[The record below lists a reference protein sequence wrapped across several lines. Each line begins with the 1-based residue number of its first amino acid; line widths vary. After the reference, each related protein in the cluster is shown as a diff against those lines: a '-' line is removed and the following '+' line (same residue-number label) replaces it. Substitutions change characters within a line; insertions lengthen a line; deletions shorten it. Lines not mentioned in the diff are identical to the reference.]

1 MNYTAIPSVEAN
13 STASLKISYQDL
25 RRAFASLSD
34 PRNGPNLQYDLAS
47 MLLAA
52 TAALLSNHLGVS
64 AIAEWLAGQEE
75 GIKRALG
82 FIKGTTPTQSTFQ
95 RLFAR
100 LDPVA
105 LEQVLSA
112 FFDAKVVGPIRP
124 RGSEGVAIDGKCQ
137 RGRLKFEE
145 TKGTPCHYLSAFCH
159 KSGLVLG
166 QLALENKEAEL
177 TVAPQL
183 LKQIKWEGRVV
194 TGDAMFC
201 QRNLCQQV
209 VELGG
214 DYLFMVKGNQPR
226 LQTDLEIVFEP
237 ANPSQWGSDGLDL
250 LEMRAAKTVDKGHG
264 RIEVREIKAS
274 TELADYSNWPY
285 LAQVFEVKRS
295 WVEKGQLKTEVQL
308 GVTSLPKAVTDVK
321 TLLEL
326 KRGHWGIENKLHW
339 VRDVVLGEDE
349 SLIHKGAG
357 PQVMA
362 ALRNT
367 ALNLLR
373 KAGHTKI
380 TSRLRFNSGHPAQ
393 VLPLLG
399 LNA

>member
-1 MNYTAIPSVEAN
+1 MNYTATASIEAN
-13 STASLKISYQDL
+13 TTASLKITGQDL
-25 RRAFASLSD
+25 RRAFASLKD
-34 PRNGPNLQYDLAS
+34 PRAGGNLQYDLAS

-52 TAALLSNHLGVS
+52 TGALLSNHLGVS
-64 AIAEWLAGQEE
+64 AIAEWLAGQNEAV
-75 GIKRALG
+75 KKTLG
-82 FIKGTTPTQSTFQ
+82 FAKGTTPVQSTFQ

-100 LDPVA
+100 LEPEP
-105 LEQVLSA
+105 LEKVLGA

-145 TKGTPCHYLSAFCH
+145 TKGTPCHLLSAFCH

-183 LKQIKWEGRVV
+183 IKQLERYGRVV
-194 TGDAMFC
+194 TGAAMFC

-214 DYLFMVKGNQPR
+214 DYLFMVKGNQHS
-226 LQTDLEIVFEP
+226 LQTELEIVFEP
-237 ANPSQWGSDGLDL
+237 AKASGWGRDGADL
-250 LEMRAAKTVDKGHG
+250 LEMRAAKTVAKGHG

-295 WVEKGQLKTEVQL
+295 WVEKGQLKAEVQL
-308 GVTSLPKAVTDVK
+308 AVTSLPKEIADVRA
-321 TLLEL
+321 LLEL

-339 VRDVVLGEDE
+339 IRDVVFGEDK
-349 SLIHKGAG
+349 SLIHKGSG
-357 PQVMA
+357 PQIMA

-380 TSRLRFNSGHPAQ
+380 TSRLRFNSGHPTQ
-393 VLPLLG
+393 VLALLG

>member
-1 MNYTAIPSVEAN
+1 M
-13 STASLKISYQDL
+13 
-25 RRAFASLSD
+25 
-34 PRNGPNLQYDLAS
+34 
-47 MLLAA
+47 
-52 TAALLSNHLGVS
+52 
-64 AIAEWLAGQEE
+64 
-75 GIKRALG
+75 
-82 FIKGTTPTQSTFQ
+82 
-95 RLFAR
+95 
-100 LDPVA
+100 
-105 LEQVLSA
+105 
-112 FFDAKVVGPIRP
+112 
-124 RGSEGVAIDGKCQ
+124 
-137 RGRLKFEE
+137 
-145 TKGTPCHYLSAFCH
+145 
-159 KSGLVLG
+159 
-166 QLALENKEAEL
+166 
-177 TVAPQL
+177 APQL
-183 LKQIKWEGRVV
+183 LKQIEWEGRVV

-214 DYLFMVKGNQPR
+214 DYLFVVKGNQTR

-237 ANPSQWGSDGLDL
+237 ANPSQWGSDGADL

-295 WVEKGQLKTEVQL
+295 WWELGQLKTEVQL
-308 GVTSLPKAVTDVK
+308 GITSLPKEVANVK
-321 TLLEL
+321 TLLEF
-326 KRGHWGIENKLHW
+326 KRRRWGIENKLYW
-339 VRDVVLGEDE
+339 VRDVVLGEDV

-357 PQVMA
+357 PQIMA

-393 VLPLLG
+393 VLALLG
-399 LNA
+399 LNAQSLPH

>member
-1 MNYTAIPSVEAN
+1 MNYTALPTVEAN
-13 STASLKISYQDL
+13 TTASIKMGCQDL
-25 RRAFASLSD
+25 RSAFASLSD
-34 PRNGPNLQYDLAS
+34 PRSGPNLQYELAS

-52 TAALLSNHLGVS
+52 TASLLSNHLGVS
-64 AIAEWLAGQEE
+64 AIAEWLAGQAEE
-75 GIKRALG
+75 IKRALG
-82 FIKGTTPTQSTFQ
+82 FVKGVTPAQSTFQ

-105 LEQVLSA
+105 LEKVLSA
-112 FFDAKVVGPIRP
+112 FFDARIVGPLRP

-137 RGRLKFEE
+137 RGRLKFEK
-145 TKGTPCHYLSAFCH
+145 TKGTPCHLLSAFCQQ
-159 KSGLVLG
+159 SGLVLG

-177 TVAPQL
+177 TVAPEL
-183 LKQIKWEGRVV
+183 LKQIEWEGRVV

-209 VELGG
+209 VEAGG

-237 ANPSQWGSDGLDL
+237 ANPSQWGSDGADL
-250 LEMRAAKTVDKGHG
+250 LEMRAAKMVDKGHG

-295 WVEKGQLKTEVQL
+295 WLEKGQLKREVQL
-308 GVTSLPKAVTDVK
+308 GITSLPEAVTDVWS
-321 TLLEL
+321 LLKL

-339 VRDVVLGEDE
+339 VRDVVFGEDA
-349 SLIHKGAG
+349 SLIHKGSG
-357 PQVMA
+357 PHVLA

-373 KAGHTKI
+373 KAGHTRI
-380 TSRLRFNSGHPAQ
+380 SACLRFNSGHPAQ
-393 VLPLLG
+393 VLALLG

>member
-1 MNYTAIPSVEAN
+1 MNYTALPTTEAN
-13 STASLKISYQDL
+13 SSAKLKISGQDL

-34 PRNGPNLQYDLAS
+34 PRVGPNLQYELAS

-75 GIKRALG
+75 EIKRALG
-82 FIKGTTPTQSTFQ
+82 FDKGVTPVQSTFQ

-105 LEQVLSA
+105 LEKVLSA
-112 FFDAKVVGPIRP
+112 FFDGKEVGPLRP

-145 TKGTPCHYLSAFCH
+145 TKGTPCHLLSAFCH

-177 TVAPQL
+177 TVAPEL
-183 LKQIKWEGRVV
+183 LGQIEWEGRVV
-194 TGDAMFC
+194 TGDAIFC

-209 VELGG
+209 VDAGG
-214 DYLFMVKGNQPR
+214 DYLFVVKGNQPR

-237 ANPSQWGSDGLDL
+237 PDQTQWATDGLDL
-250 LEMRAAKTVDKGHG
+250 LEMRLAKTVDKGHG
-264 RIEVREIKAS
+264 RIEVREIRAS
-274 TELADYSNWPY
+274 TELAEYSNWPY
-285 LAQVFEVKRS
+285 LAQVFEVRRS
-295 WVEKGQLKTEVQL
+295 WLEKGQLKTEVQL
-308 GVTSLPKAVTDVK
+308 AVTSLPKEIADVLA
-321 TLLEL
+321 LLEL

-339 VRDVVLGEDE
+339 VRDVVFEEDE

-357 PQVMA
+357 PHILA

-380 TSRLRFNSGHPAQ
+380 TARLRFNSGHPAQ
-393 VLPLLG
+393 VLALLG

>member
-1 MNYTAIPSVEAN
+1 MAN
-13 STASLKISYQDL
+13 TSSNLKISYQEL

-34 PRNGPNLQYDLAS
+34 PRGGPNLQYELAS

-52 TAALLSNHLGVS
+52 TAALLSNHLVVS
-64 AIAEWLAGQEE
+64 AIAEWLAGQTEE
-75 GIKRALG
+75 VKEALG
-82 FIKGTTPTQSTFQ
+82 FVKGETPVQSTFQ
-95 RLFAR
+95 GLFAR
-100 LDPVA
+100 LDPGP
-105 LEQVLSA
+105 LEKVLSA
-112 FFDAKVVGPIRP
+112 FFDGKVVGPIRS

-145 TKGTPCHYLSAFCH
+145 TKGTPCHLLSAFCH
-159 KSGLVLG
+159 KSGKVLG
-166 QLALENKEAEL
+166 QLAFENKEAEL

-183 LKQIKWEGRVV
+183 LKQIEWEGRVV

-209 VELGG
+209 VEAGG

-237 ANPSQWGSDGLDL
+237 VKASQWVSDGADL
-250 LEMRAAKTVDKGHG
+250 LGMRADKTVEKGHG
-264 RIEVREIKAS
+264 RIEVREIRAS

-295 WVEKGQLKTEVQL
+295 WWEKGQLKTEVQL
-308 GVTSLPKAVTDVK
+308 GITSLPKAVGDVK
-321 TLLEL
+321 TLLEI

-339 VRDVVLGEDE
+339 VRDVVLGEDA

-357 PQVMA
+357 PQIMA

-380 TSRLRFNSGHPAQ
+380 ISCLRFNSGHPAQ
-393 VLPLLG
+393 VLALLG